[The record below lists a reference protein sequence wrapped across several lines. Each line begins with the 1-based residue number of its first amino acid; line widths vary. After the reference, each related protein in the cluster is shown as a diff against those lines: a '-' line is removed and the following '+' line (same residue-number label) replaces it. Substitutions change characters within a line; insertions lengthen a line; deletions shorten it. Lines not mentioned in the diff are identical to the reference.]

1 MFSKSIP
8 IIVAALAWT
17 AYGQSL
23 NHKIDLPKDSP
34 VGLLSADFGNSNVI
48 ARGGANQIEVNAS
61 LSLRNSSQK
70 RIRSMTLMVY
80 AQDGAAGGKGSV
92 AVPTLDAAPGETFSI
107 GIKTL
112 LVRPLASGTPAVEV
126 IRWNAGRGRQAE
138 PSSRT
143 GPRSSSTCI
152 GRLL

>member
-1 MFSKSIP
+1 MFSKSILA
-8 IIVAALAWT
+8 IAAVLACS

-70 RIRSMTLMVY
+70 RIRARHADVLRTGWRSRW
-80 AQDGAAGGKGSV
+80 KGSV
-92 AVPTLDAAPGETFSI
+92 AVHSGCCSRRNFSI
-107 GIKTL
+107 S
-112 LVRPLASGTPAVEV
+112 ASDS
-126 IRWNAGRGRQAE
+126 AGEAFGRQNSRCRVKLDEFCSTASFYGGYTA
-138 PSSRT
+138 PSA
-143 GPRSSSTCI
+143 P
-152 GRLL
+152 